1 MEIIKRT
8 RTIEEVV
15 GYKSKDG
22 KEFAT
27 KEECEKWEKS
37 AKGVLMDMY
46 KSLEHLGRIS
56 EQDLLYLGGCDDYFY
71 DIVKPNSV
79 ADIEIE
85 NLKIT
90 DWNIEQ
96 FGYKPITTFF
106 TDFSI
111 ADNFGES
118 AVIDTYNR
126 AFEYWKSD
134 CKYLTELVM
143 VLNWKIWEHYENRE
157 PLARIY
163 DGLWREASNYAVQN
177 LKGEELRYYYR
188 TTD

>member
-79 ADIEIE
+79 ADIEILNRFIKE
-85 NLKIT
+85 YSYGTSRVIT
-90 DWNIEQ
+90 ADYIGKELLISESDYD
-96 FGYKPITTFF
+96 GYIGYCTTFDEVQSKM
-106 TDFSI
+106 TE
-111 ADNFGES
+111 A
-118 AVIDTYNR
+118 YNR
-126 AFEYWKSD
+126 AKERG
-134 CKYLTELVM
+134 TE
-143 VLNWKIWEHYENRE
+143 N
-157 PLARIY
+157 
-163 DGLWREASNYAVQN
+163 
-177 LKGEELRYYYR
+177 
-188 TTD
+188 